1 MSKHYFYP
9 GIWEYKFFY
18 LFYNKGYDAYKF
30 GITSRPIEERI
41 KSYCKYAQKWF
52 FAIDNNEFKSY
63 EYSFNEND
71 IRVLYFKELEN
82 VQEIELNVNSMVNGF
97 RLKLKGQ
104 QRPFKEHFIGEDK
117 ANEIL
122 SYLNNLS

>member
-9 GIWEYKFFY
+9 GARKYKFLY

-30 GITSRPIEERI
+30 GITSMPIEERI
-41 KSYCKYAQKWF
+41 KTYCKYAQKSF
-52 FAIDNNEFKSY
+52 YGFDNNGFKTY
-63 EYSFNEND
+63 EYPFSEND
-71 IRVLYFKELEN
+71 ITVIYFKELEN
-82 VQEIELNVNSMVNGF
+82 VQGVELKINSMVNGF

-104 QRPFKEHFIGEDK
+104 QWPFKEHFVGQEK

-122 SYLNNLS
+122 SYLSNLS